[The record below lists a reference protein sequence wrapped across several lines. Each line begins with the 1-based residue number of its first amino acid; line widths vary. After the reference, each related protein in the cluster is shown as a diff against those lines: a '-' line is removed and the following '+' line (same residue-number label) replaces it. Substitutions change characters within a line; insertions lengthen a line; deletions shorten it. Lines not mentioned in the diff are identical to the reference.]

1 MSSGDRESR
10 PMRKPLFRDCNYCL
24 ILNSITF
31 IHINTVHDIKK
42 SIYLNL
48 IYGLLFGKTVCFKN
62 IVEYK
67 ARSTFYII
75 LLQYEV
81 EY

>member
-1 MSSGDRESR
+1 MTL
-10 PMRKPLFRDCNYCL
+10 KNLF
-24 ILNSITF
+24 T
-31 IHINTVHDIKK
+31 
-42 SIYLNL
+42 L

-81 EY
+81 EYWLMDVKCKWDIM